1 MQGRQ
6 ILTQTQLQQHVTQL
20 ATQDII
26 WAPLYDSN
34 QYVGTTGHLNLTFF
48 LQPIGSGVTSA
59 PGASG
64 LKSIADTNMT
74 AAGQLTQ
81 GNDFFMVGQEIV
93 FYPGV
98 NPEQT
103 LLAAGAAATEG
114 FANDTYVFSKAGVL
128 TLAIGS
134 NRQYIQDGP
143 AAMFPP
149 LTRLAGWAAL
159 AGGEPGTGTQNL
171 SEVSY
176 AAMGGAPYN
185 ITPVYITA
193 TLGFNET
200 LSYPAA
206 VTLPS
211 GTNARVFSSLD
222 GWLIRNAQ

>member
-6 ILTQTQLQQHVTQL
+6 ILTQAQLQQHITQL
-20 ATQDII
+20 QTQDII
-26 WAPLYDSN
+26 WAPLFDAT
-34 QYVGTTGHLNLTFF
+34 YVGTTGHLQLTFF
-48 LQPIGSGVTSA
+48 LSPIGQGTTSA
-59 PGASG
+59 PGATG
-64 LKSIADTNMT
+64 PKTIADTNMT
-74 AAGQLTQ
+74 ASGQLTQ
-81 GNDFFMVGQEIV
+81 GNDFFMVGQELL

-98 NPEQT
+98 LPGIGLE
-103 LLAAGAAATEG
+103 GAAAGGG
-114 FANDTYVFSKAGVL
+114 FVNDTYTFSKAGTL
-128 TLAIGS
+128 TLSIGS

-143 AAMFPP
+143 LGMFPA
-149 LTRLAGWAAL
+149 LTRLAGWSAL

-200 LSYPAA
+200 LSWPAK

-211 GTNARVFSSLD
+211 AVNAVVYSRMD

>member
-6 ILTQTQLQQHVTQL
+6 ILTQTQLQNHVTQL

-34 QYVGTTGHLNLTFF
+34 TYVATTGHLQLTFF
-48 LQPIGSGVTSA
+48 LSPIGQGATSA

-64 LKSIADTNMT
+64 PKTIADTNMT
-74 AAGQLTQ
+74 ASGQLTQ
-81 GNDFFMVGQEIV
+81 GNDFFMVGQELQ
-93 FYPGV
+93 FYPGE
-98 NPEQT
+98 NP
-103 LLAAGAAATEG
+103 GSTETFTSIG
-114 FANDTYVFSKAGVL
+114 SFINDTYVLSKSGVL
-128 TLAIGS
+128 TLSVGS

-143 AAMFPP
+143 IGLFPP
-149 LTRLAGWAAL
+149 LTRLSVATAL

-171 SEVSY
+171 SEVTY

-185 ITPVYITA
+185 ITPIYVTA

-200 LSYPAA
+200 LSWPAV

-211 GTNARVFSSLD
+211 SNNGRLFSRMD
-222 GWLIRNAQ
+222 GWLIRNSQ